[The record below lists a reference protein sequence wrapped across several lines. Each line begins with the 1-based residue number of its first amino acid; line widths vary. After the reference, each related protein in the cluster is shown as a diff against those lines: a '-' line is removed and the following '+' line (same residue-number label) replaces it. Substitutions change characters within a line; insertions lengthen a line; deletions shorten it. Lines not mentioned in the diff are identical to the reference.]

1 MSGITRNAK
10 VFVNSIF
17 ELMRTV
23 GVSEEKVTEMQPK
36 LVELVEDF
44 TQRLDQVDKEIS
56 GQKDIIN
63 ALIQNIA
70 GLEKKMKQY
79 IYHHGSP
86 LYQHHLCQLL
96 ISLENNISSYS

>member
-1 MSGITRNAK
+1 M
-10 VFVNSIF
+10 FVNSIF

-56 GQKDIIN
+56 GQKDIIS
-63 ALIQNIA
+63 ALIQRIA
-70 GLEKKMKQY
+70 GLEKKMKRAVVAERFQ
-79 IYHHGSP
+79 SR
-86 LYQHHLCQLL
+86 
-96 ISLENNISSYS
+96 S